1 MDKLRRRK
9 NCVTDLF
16 HYLLYL
22 FVVSWTIGF
31 IRKFCVDDGKK
42 KKKKK
47 KGVTFFG
54 EYKIEMMMI

>member
-31 IRKFCVDDGKK
+31 IRKFCVDDV

>member
-1 MDKLRRRK
+1 MEKLRRRK

-22 FVVSWTIGF
+22 F
-31 IRKFCVDDGKK
+31 IRKFCVDDV